1 MLLSC
6 QRKKKP
12 LAALET
18 SGYPLQPQ
26 GALCLYKTFGALPHV
41 GGVTWLDGE
50 KFSMCRRGSKSV
62 STKASPH
69 KGSKNKRSSPEK
81 SCTAKASDVNKQ
93 AGASSNGL
101 HEDFPALRSVS
112 WRWVQQHAVA
122 RSHSH
127 PACDLLMSR

>member
-1 MLLSC
+1 M
-6 QRKKKP
+6 
-12 LAALET
+12 
-18 SGYPLQPQ
+18 
-26 GALCLYKTFGALPHV
+26 YKTFGALPHV

-101 HEDFPALRSVS
+101 HEEFPALRSVVIEPQLGK
-112 WRWVQQHAVA
+112 VQIWQRQTQATVT
-122 RSHSH
+122 
-127 PACDLLMSR
+127 